1 MIEADKRHLFQTV
14 FHKYNRDYL
23 LKRHFHTVSVKGTP
37 DQFQNSPIVY
47 MMNHSSW
54 WDGLI
59 VYHSIKTLSGQDH
72 YMMMD
77 EKQMKEYRFFR
88 KIGAYSIDKTNKRG
102 ILQSLRYS
110 IELLEHNKCVWI
122 FPQGDIYHLETR
134 PLAFQSGIAYLL
146 KKMPSTTVIP
156 VTLYYSFGVHQKPDV
171 TMTYGEHVRL
181 DWNEYTK
188 KEITFELQKILESQL
203 NEHKE
208 LVVSGRWYDEDTK
221 GLIQP
226 GRSTSD
232 RFDSFQKE
240 VKRWL
245 PFSQS

>member
-1 MIEADKRHLFQTV
+1 MIKADKSDLFQIV

-23 LKRHFHTVSVKGTP
+23 LKRHFYTISVKGTP
-37 DQFQNSPIVY
+37 DQLHDTPIIY

-59 VYHSIKTLSGQDH
+59 VYHTIKTLSEQDH

-77 EKQMKEYRFFR
+77 EKQMKDYRFFR

-110 IELLEHNKCVWI
+110 TELLDRKKCVWI
-122 FPQGDIYHLETR
+122 FPQGDIYHLEMR
-134 PLAFQSGIAYLL
+134 PLGFQSGIGYLL
-146 KKMPSTTVIP
+146 KKMPSTIVIP
-156 VTLYYSFGVHQKPDV
+156 VTLYYSFGIHQKPDV
-171 TMTYGEHVRL
+171 TMLYGEHIRL
-181 DWNEYTK
+181 DWDQYPK
-188 KEITFELQKILESQL
+188 KTISHELQKKLESQL
-203 NEHKE
+203 NEHKD
-208 LVVSGRWYDEDTK
+208 LVVSGRWHDENTK

-245 PFSQS
+245 RFSQS